1 MSAIKYVEGDL
12 FAAVDADK
20 RPGITMIP
28 HICNNKNA
36 FGAGFVVPLAKRFPL
51 AKMDYHDWYG
61 HRFTESITT
70 GEFGLGETQFVTV
83 EEPFDPVVKPKLVVV
98 ANMVA
103 QTLGGKRPLSYAHLA
118 ECMLELANHC
128 HSLRNYVL
136 NQPLYKRFFPEGASL
151 RIAAPMFGSG
161 LAGGDWNFI
170 ERLIEDCWLRNGIEE
185 ITVYYLKQYL
195 PANWALPQTGVR
207 EFTETEMN

>member
-1 MSAIKYVEGDL
+1 MSTIKYAEGDL

-20 RPGITMIP
+20 RPGITIIP

-36 FGAGFVVPLAKRFPL
+36 FGAGFVVPLTKRFPL
-51 AKMDYHDWYG
+51 AKMDYHDWYR
-61 HRFTESITT
+61 HQFTESITT
-70 GEFGLGETQFVTV
+70 GEFGLGETQFITV
-83 EEPFDPVVKPKLVVV
+83 EEPSDPVAKTKLVVV

-103 QTLGGKRPLSYAHLA
+103 QTLGGSRPLSYSRLA
-118 ECMLELANHC
+118 ECMIEVAD
-128 HSLRNYVL
+128 HSCLLRKYVL
-136 NQPLYKRFFPEGASL
+136 EQPLYKRLFPQGSSL

-185 ITVYYLKQYL
+185 VTIYYLQKPMNWNL
-195 PANWALPQTGVR
+195 PKGGIHTFDEVGMEAH
-207 EFTETEMN
+207 